1 MAQQLRIRKNDMVVV
16 LSGREKGK
24 TGKVL
29 KVNPKNRRAILENVN
44 FMKKHTRANQAKR
57 QKGGIVEREA
67 PLDISN
73 LMLVCPECDK
83 PSRIRYK
90 ILENKKKVRTC
101 AKCEGLI
108 DK

>member
-1 MAQQLRIRKNDMVVV
+1 MVKQLHIRKNDLVVV

-24 TGKVL
+24 RGKVL
-29 KVNPKNRRAILENVN
+29 KVSPKNRNAILENVN
-44 FMKKHTRANQAKR
+44 FIKKHTRANQAKR

-67 PLDISN
+67 PLDVSN
-73 LMLVCPECDK
+73 LMLVCPECDT

-90 ILENKKKVRTC
+90 LLENKKKVRIC
-101 AKCEGLI
+101 SKCEGLI